1 MDLLM
6 GEETQTTTRRLICDH
21 KAALTESEPD
31 PNQREKESSPALLKW
46 YVQKMD
52 SRKCQ
57 HSAGRIE
64 RNLN

>member
-31 PNQREKESSPALLKW
+31 PNQREKESSPALLK
-46 YVQKMD
+46 
-52 SRKCQ
+52 
-57 HSAGRIE
+57 
-64 RNLN
+64 